1 MLLRSPGGTRSL
13 SASAAAKPPP
23 PRPPLASLDL
33 AGCVLLTER
42 GFAALASG
50 LASSL
55 TQLAI
60 GGCSRVSTVSDAVL
74 AEVARC
80 TNLRAL
86 DMAGCTH
93 VTDEGARFAHFFQWC
108 CLCAGCARSGC
119 KTRGLLLGC
128 RRHAASLARSC
139 CAHAHAG
146 VLHIPS
152 PHWLASSAQSAVLIP
167 AASTSSTA
175 AAGVAHL
182 SSLHRLTN
190 LNLWNCLRVS
200 GGQLSQGRACFL
212 TQAMMQGSL
221 ECA

>member
-1 MLLRSPGGTRSL
+1 MRLLQHRHALSLTPFLLACPVPQAPAGAAAGAVGSPPPVLLRSPGGTRSL

-42 GFAALASG
+42 GFAAVASG
-50 LASSL
+50 LARSL

-93 VTDEGARFAHFFQWC
+93 VTDEGAHVAN
-108 CLCAGCARSGC
+108 LCS
-119 KTRGLLLGC
+119 
-128 RRHAASLARSC
+128 
-139 CAHAHAG
+139 
-146 VLHIPS
+146 
-152 PHWLASSAQSAVLIP
+152 
-167 AASTSSTA
+167 
-175 AAGVAHL
+175 
-182 SSLHRLTN
+182 
-190 LNLWNCLRVS
+190 
-200 GGQLSQGRACFL
+200 RAC
-212 TQAMMQGSL
+212 S
-221 ECA
+221 